1 MFEPVVSEN
10 INRSQRIVAQIRSLI
25 AEGKLKPGDRLP
37 PERELAQLMNVS
49 RTSVR
54 EAIQTLATMGMVTIK
69 KGQGIFI
76 SQNDVSSLMSAL
88 GQFLVV
94 KKDEVKELLEV
105 RKFLETQAI
114 TLAVE
119 RATDEELRTLREMV
133 EEALARVYGN
143 GEIDPSYAREHD
155 TRFHGV
161 IFNATRNHIFIAIV
175 SSLYYVYDR
184 MRSRT
189 TAIPG
194 RAVQSIRDHQRI
206 VEAIS
211 RKDKEAA
218 VKAMLEHI
226 ESVDRA
232 L

>member
-1 MFEPVVSEN
+1 MFVPVVSEN
-10 INRSQRIVAQIRSLI
+10 INRSQRIVAQIRTLI

-76 SQNDVSSLMSAL
+76 AQNDVCSLMNTL
-88 GQFLVV
+88 GEFLVV
-94 KKDEVKELLEV
+94 KKDEIKELLEV
-105 RKFLETQAI
+105 RKVLETQAI
-114 TLAVE
+114 ALAVE
-119 RATDEELRTLREMV
+119 RATDEEIQTLRRLV
-133 EEALARVYGN
+133 EDALARVSGN
-143 GEIDPSYAREHD
+143 DIDPAYAREHD
-155 TRFHGV
+155 TRFHGL
-161 IFNATRNHIFIAIV
+161 IFNATRNHILIAIV
-175 SSLYYVYDR
+175 SSLYHVYDR

-194 RAVQSIRDHQRI
+194 RAAQSIRDHLRI
-206 VEAIS
+206 VEAMA
-211 RKDKEAA
+211 RRDREAA